1 MYVIV
6 CVCVHFQS
14 TMLSIYQKVVFYIC
28 LMPPPNSVNPMKNT
42 KIHLSTIVSSKDHTI
57 NPYERFMVGPWYKPR
72 DRIRGVVTF
81 GKIYWLIG

>member
-1 MYVIV
+1 
-6 CVCVHFQS
+6 
-14 TMLSIYQKVVFYIC
+14 
-28 LMPPPNSVNPMKNT
+28 MKNT

-72 DRIRGVVTF
+72 DRIRGAVTF

>member
-1 MYVIV
+1 M
-6 CVCVHFQS
+6 FDA
-14 TMLSIYQKVVFYIC
+14 
-28 LMPPPNSVNPMKNT
+28 PPNSVNPMKNT

-72 DRIRGVVTF
+72 DRIRGAVTF

>member
-1 MYVIV
+1 M

-28 LMPPPNSVNPMKNT
+28 LMPPNSVNPMKNT

-72 DRIRGVVTF
+72 DRIRGAVTF